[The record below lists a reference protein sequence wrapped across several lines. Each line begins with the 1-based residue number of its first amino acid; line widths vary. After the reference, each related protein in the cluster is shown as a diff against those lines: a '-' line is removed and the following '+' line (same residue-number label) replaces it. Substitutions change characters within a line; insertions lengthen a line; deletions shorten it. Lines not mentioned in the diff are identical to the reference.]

1 MTVWYSLLCSAG
13 VAHLVERH
21 LAKVEVASSSLVA
34 RSIKHRSKDRCCFF
48 ADSLAL
54 TVAPDRLARL
64 VGATIGAL
72 LPTVAPNQ
80 FPRFTARKLGRCLD
94 FALLCLPQAALRRNP
109 QNRLAASATG
119 GASPISSSPAPSNTG
134 RKTGVFL
141 FCKLFGTHRDILHSG
156 ATFFAHGGKR
166 KRMRPHFSLAC
177 QRKTVSPAKKRS
189 LLRPCS
195 AALSFGVL

>member
-72 LPTVAPNQ
+72 
-80 FPRFTARKLGRCLD
+80 PR
-94 FALLCLPQAALRRNP
+94 
-109 QNRLAASATG
+109 NRLAASATG

-141 FCKLFGTHRDILHSG
+141 FRKLFGTHRDILRSG
-156 ATFFAHGGKR
+156 ATFFAHGGKG
-166 KRMRPHFSLAC
+166 KRMRPHFSPAC